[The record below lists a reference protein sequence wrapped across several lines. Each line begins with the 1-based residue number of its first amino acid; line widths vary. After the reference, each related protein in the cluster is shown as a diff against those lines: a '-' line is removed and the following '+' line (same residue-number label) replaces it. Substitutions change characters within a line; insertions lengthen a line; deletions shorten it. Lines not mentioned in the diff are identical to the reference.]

1 MEDIHFVMDPGNL
14 MARVL
19 GQLDR
24 KYINI
29 AYSMNSTKS
38 VLESNQDKKGNVKI
52 EIPEKEQI

>member
-1 MEDIHFVMDPGNL
+1 MKKEDSEQINDDIHLAVDPGNL

-29 AYSMNSTKS
+29 AYAMNSTKS
-38 VLESNQDKKGNVKI
+38 L
-52 EIPEKEQI
+52 